1 MMKHNKLSRSSAYS
15 VYGYN
20 PSRLTL
26 LGFNG
31 ERIDR
36 STGFYMLGNGYRA
49 FSASLMR
56 FNCPDSMSPFS
67 AGGINAYAYCLGDP
81 VNFQDPAGH
90 SVRGFFAGL
99 FRSARKAF
107 GSASNIL
114 PAKQPTTVPE
124 GYSLIGYHGG
134 ALENR
139 NSLETGLSSKFSGS
153 ASGQAL
159 MGEGFYFASKFQVA
173 AEYAGLAAAKGL
185 TPHVYGVYAKERSFQ
200 SFRKGVD
207 GNYARIGNAMM
218 IDSSLFGEVVVREE
232 VRMPIVRRSSF
243 YMQEKKDKAMEL
255 WRQGK
260 GPDPWGTT

>member
-1 MMKHNKLSRSSAYS
+1 MVCYLVGRSMVMPKKFSRFSAYS
-15 VYGYN
+15 VYGYSPN
-20 PSRLTL
+20 RLGL
-26 LGFNG
+26 LNFNG
-31 ERIDR
+31 EKIDQV
-36 STGFYMLGNGYRA
+36 SGLYILGNGYRA
-49 FSASLMR
+49 YNASLMR
-56 FNCPDSMSPFS
+56 FNSSDNMSPFS
-67 AGGINAYAYCLGDP
+67 AGGMNAYAYCCGDP
-81 VNFQDPAGH
+81 VNFQDPAGR
-90 SVRGFFAGL
+90 SRIGRFFAGL
-99 FRSARKAF
+99 FGDSSK
-107 GSASNIL
+107 
-114 PAKQPTTVPE
+114 VPK

-134 ALENR
+134 ALEDK
-139 NSLETGLSSKFSGS
+139 NSLEAGLSSKFFYRSSGR
-153 ASGQAL
+153 AVL
-159 MGEGFYFASKFQVA
+159 GEGFYFASKFQVA

-232 VRMPIVRRSSF
+232 VRMPIVRRGSF